1 MKIQALVRYDSCDL
15 NLDIQGDMNEVITL
29 GLNG

>member
-1 MKIQALVRYDSCDL
+1 MKIQALVRHDSCDL
-15 NLDIQGDMNEVITL
+15 SLDIQGDRNDVITL